1 MLEKIVEMLGASPTQ
16 YRYLLQTE
24 KLMEKRALEGKN
36 ISVNFSL
43 AATWGFC
50 FIISIPLTAIP
61 LFFPIGIFSYA
72 LMGITLSMIVI
83 GIGMNP
89 YFDILLSPINYPV
102 IAHTPVSSR
111 TYFLVKLTQ
120 LLKHTIPLLACL
132 NLMPAIGG
140 IWIRVHESS
149 QFQYFFPL
157 VYLPVAF
164 MSGFFTVGVMT
175 TFAGYWTKLYTKK
188 TFRNI
193 VQYVQFIFAVFLPLT
208 CILLYYPSPDDLMDK
223 STLYYQSL
231 DDLMDKLTATLKW
244 FNALPNAWFAGI
256 VALALGQI
264 ERYFLIVA
272 GLAIVST
279 LFLVFVPL
287 RSIAKSYSKYLSYLL
302 ESESKQTSKLR
313 VKTPLFARIFRNP
326 AVRAGLC
333 LSFVYIRRDKI
344 LLGNFLSSLVTAIM
358 FTVIF
363 NLSSG
368 QMWVDDAYPIG
379 FSPSF
384 SAMFYSIGFTIVP
397 AFMFLVK
404 YSEHYKASWLLMLA
418 APGDLWRGVQAAACL
433 YLVAPCTL
441 LMLCM
446 ATFIWGTLGIL
457 YVLPVLIILLNLV
470 IFYPKPR
477 ASLPFAEE
485 LVQKRLRR
493 VGWIASK
500 PRAGLPLAEELIQK
514 RLRLVQWIA
523 PIGMVLGTG
532 FAFIQFLIYII
543 DISVYYGF
551 YCVTVVGG
559 LISFI
564 CLFQKGKRRKS

>member
-24 KLMEKRALEGKN
+24 KLVEKRALEGKN

-61 LFFPIGIFSYA
+61 FFFPIDIFSYA
-72 LMGITLSMIVI
+72 LMGITLSMMMISLWMI
-83 GIGMNP
+83 P

-102 IAHTPVSSR
+102 IAHTPVASR

-140 IWIRVHESS
+140 IWIHMHESS

-164 MSGFFTVGVMT
+164 MSGFFTIGVMT

-193 VQYVQFIFAVFLPLT
+193 VQYVQFIFVVFLPLT
-208 CILLYYPSPDDLMDK
+208 CILLYYRSPDGLMDKLTLYYESPDDLMDK
-223 STLYYQSL
+223 
-231 DDLMDKLTATLKW
+231 LTSILKW
-244 FNALPNAWFAGI
+244 FNTLPNAWFAGI

-272 GLAIVST
+272 GLAIAST

-287 RSIAKSYSKYLSYLL
+287 QSIAQSYSTYLSYLL
-302 ESESKQTSKLR
+302 ESGSQQKAKLR
-313 VKTPLFARIFRNP
+313 VKTPLFARIFRNR

-344 LLGNFLSSLVTAIM
+344 LLGNFLGSLITAIIVA
-358 FTVIF
+358 TVF
-363 NLSSG
+363 NQSFD
-368 QMWVDDAYPIG
+368 QMWFDDAFPIG
-379 FSPSF
+379 LSPGF
-384 SAMFYSIGFTIVP
+384 SAMFYTVGFAIVP
-397 AFMFLVK
+397 TFMFLIK
-404 YSEHYKASWLLMLA
+404 YSEHWKASWMLMLA
-418 APGDLWRGVQAAACL
+418 APGDLWRGVQAVACL
-433 YLVAPCTL
+433 YLVAPCML

-446 ATFIWGTLGIL
+446 ATVIWGTLGIF

-470 IFYPKPR
+470 VFYPKPR
-477 ASLPFAEE
+477 AGLPRAEE
-485 LVQKRLRR
+485 LVEKRLRR
-493 VGWIASK
+493 VGWIAPK

-523 PIGMVLGTG
+523 PIGSVLGTV
-532 FAFIQFLIYII
+532 FPVIQLIAYMINI
-543 DISVYYGF
+543 WVYYGF
-551 YCVTVVGG
+551 YCVIVAGG
-559 LISFI
+559 LISFTF
-564 CLFQKGKRRKS
+564 LFQKEKRRKL

>member
-16 YRYLLQTE
+16 YRSLLQTE
-24 KLMEKRALEGKN
+24 KLVEKRALEGKN

-43 AATWGFC
+43 AAGWFFY
-50 FIISIPLTAIP
+50 FIISIPLASVP
-61 LFFPIGIFSYA
+61 FFFPIDIFSYA
-72 LMGITLSMIVI
+72 LMGITLSMMMISLWMI
-83 GIGMNP
+83 P

-120 LLKHTIPLLACL
+120 ILKHTIPLLACL

-140 IWIRVHESS
+140 IWIHMHESS

-164 MSGFFTVGVMT
+164 MSGFFTIGVMT

-193 VQYVQFIFAVFLPLT
+193 VQYVQFIFAVFLPVT
-208 CILLYYPSPDDLMDK
+208 CILLYYQSPDDLMDK
-223 STLYYQSL
+223 
-231 DDLMDKLTATLKW
+231 LTSILKW

-272 GLAIVST
+272 GLAIASA

-287 RSIAKSYSKYLSYLL
+287 RSIAKSYSEYLSYLL
-302 ESESKQTSKLR
+302 ESGSKQTSKLR
-313 VKTPLFARIFRNP
+313 VKTPLFARIFRNR

-333 LSFVYIRRDKI
+333 LSFVYIRRDRI
-344 LLGNFLSSLVTAIM
+344 LSGNFLSPLITAIM

-363 NLSSG
+363 NLSLD
-368 QMWVDDAYPIG
+368 QRWVDDSFPIG
-379 FSPSF
+379 LSPGF
-384 SAMFYSIGFTIVP
+384 SAMFYTVGFTIVP

-404 YSEHYKASWLLMLA
+404 YSEHRKASWILMLA
-418 APGDLWRGVQAAACL
+418 APSDLWRGVQAAACL
-433 YLVAPCTL
+433 YLIAPCTL
-441 LMLCM
+441 LMLCI
-446 ATFIWGTLGIL
+446 ATVIWGTLGIF
-457 YVLPVLIILLNLV
+457 YVLPGLIILLNLV

-477 ASLPFAEE
+477 A
-485 LVQKRLRR
+485 
-493 VGWIASK
+493 
-500 PRAGLPLAEELIQK
+500 GLPLAEELVQK

-523 PIGMVLGTG
+523 SIGLVLGPV
-532 FAFIQFLIYII
+532 FAFIQFIAYMI
-543 DISVYYGF
+543 DIWGYYGF

-559 LISFI
+559 LISCVHF
-564 CLFQKGKRRKS
+564 LKQNASRKI